1 MSLNGPPRRSSEAT
15 AWQGGTVD
23 TSSASFFA
31 ARSLCVKVAECCCR
45 YDLNEWVG
53 FKLQM
58 NLAPE
63 AGVSQGMV
71 DVDLK
76 VRRHLMCLTAQYAP
90 SGLSRCACQSVTC
103 QERTLMAWCDCRGRI
118 GTGR

>member
-1 MSLNGPPRRSSEAT
+1 MSLDGPPCRSSDAT
-15 AWQGGTVD
+15 AWQAGTVD
-23 TSSASFFA
+23 TRSASFFA
-31 ARSLCVKVAECCCR
+31 ARSLCEKVAECCCR

-76 VRRHLMCLTAQYAP
+76 VKRHSVCLTVQC
-90 SGLSRCACQSVTC
+90 GDVRFRQCVLRWQ
-103 QERTLMAWCDCRGRI
+103 
-118 GTGR
+118 

>member
-1 MSLNGPPRRSSEAT
+1 MH
-15 AWQGGTVD
+15 
-23 TSSASFFA
+23 ASFFA
-31 ARSLCVKVAECCCR
+31 ARSLCVKIAECCCR

-76 VRRHLMCLTAQYAP
+76 VIRYFICLMAQYGNVRFRSCVLCWP
-90 SGLSRCACQSVTC
+90 
-103 QERTLMAWCDCRGRI
+103 
-118 GTGR
+118 

>member
-1 MSLNGPPRRSSEAT
+1 MAR
-15 AWQGGTVD
+15 
-23 TSSASFFA
+23 FA
-31 ARSLCVKVAECCCR
+31 ALHTRLAGTAGFFDMCTPSLPAAWSLCVRVANCCCR

-76 VRRHLMCLTAQYAP
+76 VNSQFECLTIQ
-90 SGLSRCACQSVTC
+90 
-103 QERTLMAWCDCRGRI
+103 
-118 GTGR
+118 